1 MITDILLGQ
10 PFLKSVT
17 SSLNPSTPP
26 EEEGKVTFK
35 DSNIARIDVDDLT
48 RDALGKAEGIKNMK
62 EWYDARKGQKEIVV
76 DKVREGVNE
85 FKEFMGIIY
94 LHEGVEEGD

>member
-35 DSNIARIDVDDLT
+35 DSNVARIDVDDLT
-48 RDALGKAEGIKNMK
+48 REALGKAEGIKDMK

-76 DKVREGVNE
+76 DKVREGVNLNE
-85 FKEFMGIIY
+85 
-94 LHEGVEEGD
+94 L